1 MLHLS
6 VFMSPTGGH
15 VGGWRMPQAVTNAGF
30 EIEPWL
36 ELARILER
44 GKFDMMFL
52 ADGNGV
58 NGVENPD
65 LLSRNPTLR
74 PVVIEPVSLMA
85 AMSMVTSR
93 IGLVATATT
102 TYDEPYSIARRFASL
117 DRLSKGR
124 SAWNLVTTSV
134 AEDALNFS
142 RDEHVEQK
150 DRFERATEFA
160 EVVRGLWDSWG
171 EDAFIQNKETGRFLD
186 PSKVK
191 LLNHKGKH
199 FQVRGPLNCARS
211 PQGAPVIIVAGG
223 SPEARELAAQH
234 ADVIFTITET
244 KAAALS
250 FYDDIKGRLGKYGRA
265 ADHLKVFPG
274 AALFVGRTEAEA
286 EAQYRELQDLIP
298 ESVGVQLLSKMLS
311 HDLSKYPPD
320 GPLPEITAEVRG
332 IGSFRSVLLEM
343 AKRDNLSIRQ
353 VYQRVLPAR
362 GHVVFKGTASQIA
375 DQMQDWYES
384 KACDGFNLVAPYVP
398 GGLEAVVDLVIP
410 ELQRRGLFRK
420 DYEGSTL
427 REHLDVPIPADPF
440 RVHAAAE

>member
-244 KAAALS
+244 KAA
-250 FYDDIKGRLGKYGRA
+250 
-265 ADHLKVFPG
+265 DHF
-274 AALFVGRTEAEA
+274 
-286 EAQYRELQDLIP
+286 REL
-298 ESVGVQLLSKMLS
+298 
-311 HDLSKYPPD
+311 
-320 GPLPEITAEVRG
+320 
-332 IGSFRSVLLEM
+332 
-343 AKRDNLSIRQ
+343 
-353 VYQRVLPAR
+353 
-362 GHVVFKGTASQIA
+362 
-375 DQMQDWYES
+375 
-384 KACDGFNLVAPYVP
+384 
-398 GGLEAVVDLVIP
+398 GGA
-410 ELQRRGLFRK
+410 F
-420 DYEGSTL
+420 
-427 REHLDVPIPADPF
+427 
-440 RVHAAAE
+440 